1 MIPNKVQN
9 TYIEISVDF
18 NGIIQ
23 RIKTGLF
30 CVNEF
35 SVGQSIYTLCP
46 FLEKTLDA
54 ITKDVIFT
62 INGMVICTRE
72 IEYNVDVSF
81 LKQEESIAILF
92 EDRSQIYQ
100 YLTQLNQHRND
111 LYLLKEKI
119 AKQNL
124 ELERLRLI
132 AEKANEEKSRFLAIM
147 SHEVRNP
154 LNSILAY
161 ADIILAEA
169 QREEIKKYANSLIIS
184 GKNLNVIV
192 NDILDISRV
201 EAGKLELLSEPISI
215 KEVVENC
222 VASYQIQY
230 QNSPVKI
237 SAIFSDKLPKFVLGD
252 SVRMSQILCNL
263 IKNAYKF
270 TQKGQITIKVAV
282 VCT

>member
-1 MIPNKVQN
+1 MAL
-9 TYIEISVDF
+9 
-18 NGIIQ
+18 
-23 RIKTGLF
+23 LF
-30 CVNEF
+30 
-35 SVGQSIYTLCP
+35 
-46 FLEKTLDA
+46 K
-54 ITKDVIFT
+54 
-62 INGMVICTRE
+62 R
-72 IEYNVDVSF
+72 
-81 LKQEESIAILF
+81 
-92 EDRSQIYQ
+92 
-100 YLTQLNQHRND
+100 
-111 LYLLKEKI
+111 LLKELWLQSDDCTEPI
-119 AKQNL
+119 EHIWFSIQ
-124 ELERLRLI
+124 EVS
-132 AEKANEEKSRFLAIM
+132 KSTG
-147 SHEVRNP
+147 
-154 LNSILAY
+154 Y
-161 ADIILAEA
+161 K
-169 QREEIKKYANSLIIS
+169 REEIKKYANSLIIS